1 MRKTWGLIGVLGLML
16 AAPAGFADVWD
27 TSSTTDDDDGSFT
40 DNEFVHGSSQVHDLA
55 ADAAVADQDW
65 YKITTFA
72 FSSHEVV
79 MDGVTG
85 DVSTGQ
91 ALDRVNSGG
100 TVLSSGVGLPGG
112 SSYSLSLRWQNQ
124 TSTTVNEF
132 VRVSGAVCGTTCN
145 SLDQYSVRYWE
156 TSTSIAR
163 FNNVG
168 TQTTVLL
175 LQNPTTYTINGRI
188 FYWSSGGAL
197 VTSQTFSAAPKALV
211 TVATQAT
218 TGAVAG
224 TITITHDGRYGDLQ
238 GKSVALEPST
248 GFSFDT
254 PMVYRPH

>member
-27 TSSTTDDDDGSFT
+27 TSSLDDDDSSTT

-55 ADAAVADQDW
+55 NDAAVADQDW

-85 DVSTGQ
+85 DISNGQ
-91 ALDRVNSGG
+91 SLDRVNSAGG
-100 TVLSSGVGLPGG
+100 VLSSGVGLPGG
-112 SSYSLSLRWQNQ
+112 SAYSLSLRWQNQ

-132 VRVSGAVCGTTCN
+132 VRVSGAQCSTTCN

-175 LQNPTTYTINGRI
+175 IQIPRPTRSTAAS
-188 FYWSSGGAL
+188 SSGPP
-197 VTSQTFSAAPKALV
+197 TAP
-211 TVATQAT
+211 
-218 TGAVAG
+218 
-224 TITITHDGRYGDLQ
+224 
-238 GKSVALEPST
+238 
-248 GFSFDT
+248 
-254 PMVYRPH
+254 